1 MSSPTVTQLCWLLFS
16 VSDTSLP
23 SNANSP
29 GIAAELPGAQVARP
43 HPTQCAFQEKDTRE
57 GDLSQ
62 NTSLPIALI
71 RSAAR

>member
-23 SNANSP
+23 SNGNSP
-29 GIAAELPGAQVARP
+29 GIAAELPGAQVTPAS
-43 HPTQCAFQEKDTRE
+43 HAMCFQEKDTRE

-62 NTSLPIALI
+62 NTSY
-71 RSAAR
+71 RSR